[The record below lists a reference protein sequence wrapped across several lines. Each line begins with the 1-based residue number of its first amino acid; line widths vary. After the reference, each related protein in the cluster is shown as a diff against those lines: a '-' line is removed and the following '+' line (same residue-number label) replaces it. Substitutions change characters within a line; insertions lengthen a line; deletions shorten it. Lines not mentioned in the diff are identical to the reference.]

1 MNFIRLMDP
10 LQDGEKALL
19 EKRSHLRLKV
29 LSWLEN
35 QLPTIK
41 PRLGLKDI
49 CNDNVFELFCQE
61 LPTKTTCKML
71 SLSHF
76 ISSFSKI
83 LICSL

>member
-1 MNFIRLMDP
+1 MNFIRQMDR

-49 CNDNVFELFCQE
+49 CNDNVMYLNFFVKNYLQKQRAKCYLF
-61 LPTKTTCKML
+61 L
-71 SLSHF
+71 
-76 ISSFSKI
+76 I
-83 LICSL
+83 L